1 MKYCLLHVISG
12 TYVSNRIYTFDAA
25 GAWPAWKPIWPPSM
39 WHGGLVWG
47 DALLSNQHVSHK
59 TKEFSSVEE
68 INEFYIVETEFTKDF
83 NKQEFEVIEIR

>member
-12 TYVSNRIYTFDAA
+12 TYVSNRIFTFDEGAMA
-25 GAWPAWKPIWPPSM
+25 GI
-39 WHGGLVWG
+39 GGLVWG

>member
-25 GAWPAWKPIWPPSM
+25 GASGVTGLYVAR
-39 WHGGLVWG
+39 GLVWG

>member
-25 GAWPAWKPIWPPSM
+25 GACCQARWMARWP
-39 WHGGLVWG
+39 VWG

>member
-12 TYVSNRIYTFDAA
+12 TYVSNRIYTFDAS
-25 GAWPAWKPIWPPSM
+25 GAWPSCQARWMAREP
-39 WHGGLVWG
+39 VWG

>member
-1 MKYCLLHVISG
+1 MWRRADLWQ
-12 TYVSNRIYTFDAA
+12 A
-25 GAWPAWKPIWPPSM
+25 SM

>member
-12 TYVSNRIYTFDAA
+12 TYVSNRIYTFDVAA
-25 GAWPAWKPIWPPSM
+25 RPDLWQASM

>member
-25 GAWPAWKPIWPPSM
+25 AAWAWPGDDLA
-39 WHGGLVWG
+39 VWG